1 MLTAS
6 VSLILVF
13 ALLGFVWMKLI
24 AKRKVLKGDNVNRF
38 LDEFLQFYSQ
48 AERGNGL
55 TRGLETSLAKQTYV
69 QTLLDKKLTPTIL
82 AGLFRLAILSGNSGD
97 GKTALIQMIEREA
110 EAHGAKV
117 TRIAGVGSKFSFNGR
132 EFETLYDGSVDVE
145 GENGTN
151 MEMLS
156 RFFRTLEGDEEP
168 SNHGPCLIVAMNEG
182 KLRDFL
188 GRSASHGWLSRTLL
202 NHLLK
207 DIPLASAYVI
217 VNLNLRSVVDAS
229 STISESLFDK
239 ILDRFVSNEFWS
251 ECETCVVKLR
261 CPVKFNV
268 DSLRIFHTDGL
279 SERDRIETERR
290 NNASKAIRRRLK
302 SVFQVLHFRKRLH
315 VTVRDL
321 RSALAYTLFGK
332 KNCNEIKAEI
342 EAGSYLFVERY
353 YYNAIFAAN
362 EKDRVLRL
370 LSEFD
375 VGKTATPQID
385 SLLSFTRPK
394 SPEFR
399 GMFLNLGNARVA
411 HLGRTQI
418 DENDLAELFDKKPR
432 SPEERTEEAF
442 RLARN
447 YVASVRRKLFFEG
460 SRSRYLGKETEEQT
474 VIWADLLPYDNLQEF
489 IDFVNRGCDPEGKL
503 KTRIVEGISRSEGIH
518 DKQRSKE
525 NVCIRTRQEQN
536 AKIKAFFAYPAT
548 DFLIELP
555 AGNSQAAFVEY
566 LPTSIQF
573 RHHDTVLEVSLDLY
587 EMLMRIRDGY
597 VATAGEM
604 RAFFLNLLM
613 FKKQLMALPAKE
625 LLLTETDYQVYKLT
639 RTPQNGVVLSNL

>member
-1 MLTAS
+1 M
-6 VSLILVF
+6 
-13 ALLGFVWMKLI
+13 
-24 AKRKVLKGDNVNRF
+24 NPY

-55 TRGLETSLAKQTYV
+55 TRGLETNLAKKTYV
-69 QTLLDKKLTPTIL
+69 RTLLDEKLTPSIL
-82 AGLFRLAILSGNSGD
+82 AGNFRLVILSGNAGD
-97 GKTALIQMIEREA
+97 GKTAFIQTIEREA
-110 EAHGAKV
+110 EAYSAQVQRVKGVGAKF
-117 TRIAGVGSKFSFNGR
+117 TLNDHD
-132 EFETLYDGSVDVE
+132 FETLYDGSVDVE
-145 GENGTN
+145 GTNGSN

-168 SNHGPCLIVAMNEG
+168 SGHGPCLIVAMNEG

-188 GRSASHGWLSRTLL
+188 GRSKSHGWLSRTLL
-202 NHLLK
+202 DHLLK
-207 DIPLASAYVI
+207 DIPLPPSYAV

-229 STISESLFDK
+229 SSISESLFDK
-239 ILDRFVSNEFWS
+239 ILDRYVANEFWTT
-251 ECETCVVKLR
+251 CEQCVVKLR

-268 DSLRIFHTDGL
+268 DSFRIFPTEGL
-279 SERDRIETERR
+279 PERDFNETVER
-290 NNASKAIRRRLK
+290 NVAAKSIRRRLK
-302 SVFQVLHFRKRLH
+302 AVFQVLHFRKRLH

-321 RSALAYTLFGK
+321 RSALAFTLFGK
-332 KNCNEIKAEI
+332 KNCHEIKMEVQ
-342 EAGSYLFVERY
+342 EGNYKFTDRY
-353 YYNAIFAAN
+353 YYNAIFSAT
-362 EKDRVLRL
+362 EKDRVLGL

-385 SLLSFTRPK
+385 SRLSFSRPK
-394 SPEFR
+394 TPEFR
-399 GMFLNLGNARVA
+399 SMFLKLGNSRVA

-432 SPEERTEEAF
+432 SPEERTEESLI
-442 RLARN
+442 LARN

-460 SRSRYLGKETEEQT
+460 SKSHYLGEPTDEQKI
-474 VIWADLLPYDNLQEF
+474 IWAELLPYDNLQEF
-489 IDFVNRGCDPEGKL
+489 IDFVDRGSDPDGKL

-518 DKQRSKE
+518 DRKRSRE
-525 NVCIRTRQEQN
+525 NVCIRTRQGQD
-536 AKIKAFFAYPAT
+536 AKVKAFFTYPAT

-555 AGNSQAAFVEY
+555 TGNSQATFVEY
-566 LPTSIQF
+566 LPTSILF
-573 RHHDTVLEVSLDLY
+573 RHRDTVLEVSLDLY

-625 LLLTETDYQVYKLT
+625 LLLTETDYQIYKLT
-639 RTPQNGVVLSNL
+639 RTPQNGVALSNL